1 MEGISIFKVVP
12 THWGIYLLYER
23 KESSSQNF
31 IPASCKKCEEWART
45 CLSGTAGSMSIGVN
59 QIVAWRRIIV
69 IVVHIVAKTAIKDK
83 KKIRIGLDLQ
93 KVRGD
98 GDADKIG

>member
-1 MEGISIFKVVP
+1 
-12 THWGIYLLYER
+12 
-23 KESSSQNF
+23 
-31 IPASCKKCEEWART
+31 
-45 CLSGTAGSMSIGVN
+45 MSIGVN